1 MKLFKQAGFLLVIA
15 LTLFLA
21 SCQKD
26 NNNPAPTA
34 LSHEVATEWYQ
45 LLLTLTKET
54 PGFTP
59 PVAARAFGYCGIALY
74 EGMVPGAGQATSL
87 QGQINGLN
95 KGSIPTASANYD
107 YEIVANSILAAMA
120 RKMYRNTSP

>member
-1 MKLFKQAGFLLVIA
+1 MKMFKQAGLLLFLVI
-15 LTLFLA
+15 TLFLI

-26 NNNPAPTA
+26 KNDPAPEA

-45 LLLTLTKET
+45 LFLTLTKET

-87 QGQINGLN
+87 QGQINGL
-95 KGSIPTASANYD
+95 
-107 YEIVANSILAAMA
+107 E
-120 RKMYRNTSP
+120 

>member
-1 MKLFKQAGFLLVIA
+1 MKLYRHTILLIFFA
-15 LTLFLA
+15 LSLFLV

-26 NNNPAPTA
+26 QNNPAPAA

-45 LLLTLTKET
+45 LILRLTKET

-74 EGMVPGAGQATSL
+74 FPGMHF
-87 QGQINGLN
+87 
-95 KGSIPTASANYD
+95 
-107 YEIVANSILAAMA
+107 
-120 RKMYRNTSP
+120 